1 MPDVKQVL
9 QEEIRR
15 LAKKEVKH
23 ATAPL
28 MSVVSDLKR
37 RVAQLERQLSI
48 SGKAVSAVVKTP
60 EEKEAKTASA
70 GKKGNAP
77 APRFHGKKIARLRKR
92 LHLSQA
98 ELAEMVG
105 VNMFSVSHWE
115 LGKNVPRQAQQERLE
130 EIRTMTR
137 KELRQRL
144 AVVHAALKAKKGK
157 TENPSA

>member
-15 LAKKEVKH
+15 LAKKEVKQ
-23 ATAPL
+23 AVGPL
-28 MSVVSDLKR
+28 AALASELKR
-37 RVAQLERQLSI
+37 RVAQLERQLAIAEKKGPSPAVKAPEEGDARNVPAGRK
-48 SGKAVSAVVKTP
+48 GKAPT
-60 EEKEAKTASA
+60 
-70 GKKGNAP
+70 
-77 APRFHGKKIARLRKR
+77 PRFHGKKIARLRKR

-130 EIRTMTR
+130 EIRTMPR

-144 AVVHAALKAKKGK
+144 AVVHAALRAKK
-157 TENPSA
+157 ENPSA

>member
-15 LAKKEVKH
+15 LAKKEVKQ
-23 ATAPL
+23 AVAPL
-28 MSVVSDLKR
+28 AALASELKR
-37 RVAQLERQLSI
+37 RVAQLERQLA
-48 SGKAVSAVVKTP
+48 GT
-60 EEKEAKTASA
+60 EKKIVP
-70 GKKGNAP
+70 AP
-77 APRFHGKKIARLRKR
+77 AAKQEEGDKAAASKKEKTPRFHGKKIARLRKR

-115 LGKNVPRQAQQERLE
+115 LGKNVPRPAQQKSLE
-130 EIRTMTR
+130 EIRVMPR

-144 AVVHAALKAKKGK
+144 AVVHAALRAKKGK
-157 TENPSA
+157 KENPSA